1 MKNIVT
7 YITFLCIA
15 FVAVPISLQA
25 QRANFDSDRMNR
37 DLRIM
42 ERIYTDLQF
51 QARGATGVINA
62 NAVNGSYFPGYGVV
76 FNVNETFSNVFS
88 VIRGRGTVPSNTPQ
102 ESTQEASFREQ
113 RQRYEAEERFFSG
126 SGQSARAD
134 STRRPTTVIVSGYST
149 PAEEVSSTSN
159 IHDLNKT
166 IIRDFFS
173 NYVDAIGQLED
184 TDRIAVLISHRGNP
198 ISYAVVGANNRLQT
212 ASFNPLR
219 AEVLV
224 GDVVAYRTGRLTQK
238 AFEGRIVFS
247 ELDATSSNNKE
258 LQVMRGIFES
268 ALKSNKESKFSL
280 SRGAQGVLMTNLGA
294 MFSID
299 VMIEREVLFGSFNPS
314 NISSVEVLKN
324 DSGGE
329 TIIMLKDSTRIVLPM
344 SVTERQV
351 SGVAMTTSTGSR
363 IPQGVVTIAEKPSDM
378 RVQTVEGEYVSFR
391 ESMDKLI
398 NQVSELL
405 LDYGR
410 TLRSLKADEKVL
422 VTINQNTTRS
432 DPEVP
437 NRVEIMV
444 DVKTLRDFDRG
455 AMKRDEAMKRLEVR
469 RY

>member
-1 MKNIVT
+1 MKNIVIYLT
-7 YITFLCIA
+7 LLCTA
-15 FVAVPISLQA
+15 FVAVPITLQA
-25 QRANFDSDRMNR
+25 QRANYDSDRMNR

-62 NAVNGSYFPGYGVV
+62 NVVNGSYFPGYGIV
-76 FNVNETFSNVFS
+76 FNVNETFSNV
-88 VIRGRGTVPSNTPQ
+88 VIRGRDTVPSNSPQ

-113 RQRYEAEERFFSG
+113 RQRSEAEERFFSG
-126 SGQSARAD
+126 SSQSARAY
-134 STRRPTTVIVSGYST
+134 SARRATTVSVSYSS
-149 PAEEVSSTSN
+149 PPEEVSSTSN

-173 NYVDAIGQLED
+173 NYVDAIGQLQD

-224 GDVVAYRTGRLTQK
+224 GDVVAYRTGRLTQE

-422 VTINQNTTRS
+422 VTINQTTTRN

-455 AMKRDEAMKRLEVR
+455 AMKRDEAMKKLEVR